1 MEPSEEPSPA
11 LAFEKDALQLTVE
24 DVYDISYMIG
34 RDLLKISSTGD
45 EVSDLQFR
53 IVRVLEMFETLVN
66 KSHLCVEEL
75 SLERDNLRSELDR
88 IIREGSPAN
97 GDTQT
102 VGPNQLVIDLNDP
115 NRPRFTMHELKEV
128 LQERNQLKAQ
138 LMVTQEELQ
147 MFKSGQLPAK
157 PGMVEID
164 LNSPAFPDDR
174 STTGKDMKEERKEER
189 TSIAKLFSFTR
200 K

>member
-97 GDTQT
+97 GDT
-102 VGPNQLVIDLNDP
+102 LVIDLNDP

-189 TSIAKLFSFTR
+189 TSIAKL
-200 K
+200 